1 MKLRKP
7 HNVRR
12 TLIAGVTGVVVA
24 LVALAVAE
32 ALTVLAQSWR
42 SPILDVGDR
51 MVDTMASYPKLKQAA
66 IDVLGNADKPAL
78 LIGIG
83 VLLLIYS
90 FVIGVVAM
98 RKNLTL
104 GIAMIGLFAVIGVWA
119 ALGRASDGSL
129 FSTLPTVIGSI
140 AGGAVLWF
148 LHQLSA
154 APPAGDDAIAELE
167 PGPPAVMFAG
177 GTNRRRFLTNSGAV
191 LGVTAAGA
199 AVLGLGGRQL
209 AKRRFSASGSRKNVT
224 VPTAEE
230 P

>member
-1 MKLRKP
+1 MRLRKP
-7 HNVRR
+7 RNLRR
-12 TLIAGVTGVVVA
+12 TLFAGATGVVVA

-32 ALTVLAQSWR
+32 ALTVLARSWR
-42 SPILDVGDR
+42 SPVLDVGDR
-51 MVDTMASYPKLKQAA
+51 MVDLMSQYPELKQAA

-90 FVIGVVAM
+90 FVLGVVAM
-98 RKNLTL
+98 RKNLNV

-148 LHQLSA
+148 LHRQST
-154 APPAGDDAIAELE
+154 AG
-167 PGPPAVMFAG
+167 
-177 GTNRRRFLTNSGAV
+177 RR
-191 LGVTAAGA
+191 
-199 AVLGLGGRQL
+199 
-209 AKRRFSASGSRKNVT
+209 
-224 VPTAEE
+224 
-230 P
+230 